1 MLAIL
6 PSILD
11 VFRVGQLAEVE
22 GGSMDALI
30 KAVLDY
36 ARYLRR
42 RDVDA
47 GWKREEI
54 KTNLWLAPSGR
65 G

>member
-1 MLAIL
+1 
-6 PSILD
+6 
-11 VFRVGQLAEVE
+11 
-22 GGSMDALI
+22 MDALI